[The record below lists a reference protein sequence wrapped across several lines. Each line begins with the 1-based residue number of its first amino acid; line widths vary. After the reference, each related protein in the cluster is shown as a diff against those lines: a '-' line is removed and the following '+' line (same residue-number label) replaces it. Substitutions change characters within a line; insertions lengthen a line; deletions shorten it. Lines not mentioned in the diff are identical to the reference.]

1 MPETT
6 AAPGRVPAPRAA
18 YSTAFAANGLLFT
31 AGFGPHDPVTGTV
44 IGQTI
49 EEQTEV
55 AIANVVGVLGFHGLT
70 LADVVK
76 ATVHLHDVRRDFA
89 GFETV
94 YRRFF
99 HPPFPV
105 RTTVGSV
112 LPDILVEIDV
122 VAVEVDVAAVA
133 RRLSVHQ
140 DAK

>member
-1 MPETT
+1 MHNT
-6 AAPGRVPAPRAA
+6 ASPDRAPVPRAA
-18 YSTAFAANGLLFT
+18 YSTSFAANGQLFT

-55 AIANVVGVLGFHGLT
+55 ALTNVAAVLGVHGLT
-70 LADVVK
+70 TADVAK
-76 ATVHLHDVRRDFA
+76 ATVHLMNLRRDFA

-99 HPPFPV
+99 NPPFPV

-122 VAVEVDVAAVA
+122 VAIA
-133 RRLSVHQ
+133 RRLS
-140 DAK
+140 AGP